1 MEVISHTEL
10 VSLWKRG
17 MRNGALRRL
26 SPIKRGLF
34 NAAIDYSRLFG
45 VIRNGDLIRMLKG
58 VADRIGKSLGQ
69 RIWGSGLARAAY
81 MIKNANIVRAFP
93 SVLRWINQDDYIF
106 WLGTH
111 MLTRQRAW
119 VLLMPAQR

>member
-34 NAAIDYSRLFG
+34 SAAIDYSRIFG
-45 VIRNGDLIRMLKG
+45 VIRNGDLIRMIKG
-58 VADRIGKSLGQ
+58 VADRIGKGLGQ
-69 RIWGSGLARAAY
+69 RIWEAGLARAAF
-81 MIKNANIVRAFP
+81 MIKNAKVMKVFP
-93 SVLRWINQDDYIF
+93 SVLRWTNQDDYIF

-119 VLLMPAQR
+119 VLLLPANR